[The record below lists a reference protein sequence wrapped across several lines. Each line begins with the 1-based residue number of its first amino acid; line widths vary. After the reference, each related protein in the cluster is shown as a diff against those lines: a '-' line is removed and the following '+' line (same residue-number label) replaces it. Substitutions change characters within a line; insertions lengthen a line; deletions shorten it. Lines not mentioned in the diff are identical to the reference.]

1 MRICMVH
8 KNEEEEFGLG
18 FVFALSFFFSA
29 FGTLA
34 LRGRGRLWERREEIL
49 KRERERERER
59 EKALG
64 ATKKKGK
71 GRKKN
76 KNVHESSVS
85 RAVVV
90 HRRERV
96 GTKAVARCDRRK
108 RRRSFV

>member
-59 EKALG
+59 ESAG

-96 GTKAVARCDRRK
+96 GTKAVARGDRRK